1 MYETMSS
8 RQQEG
13 LLAKKEKLMPKHTS
27 YRELQKFIYRGKWR
41 NILDQ
46 KEALI
51 KDYSEFQK

>member
-1 MYETMSS
+1 MSS

-13 LLAKKEKLMPKHTS
+13 LLAKKEKLLPKHTS

-46 KEALI
+46 KEGLI